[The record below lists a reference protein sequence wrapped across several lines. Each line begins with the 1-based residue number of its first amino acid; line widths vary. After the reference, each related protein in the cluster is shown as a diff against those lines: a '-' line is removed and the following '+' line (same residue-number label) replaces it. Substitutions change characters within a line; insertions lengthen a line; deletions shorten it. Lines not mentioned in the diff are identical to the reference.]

1 MRETERDV
9 HNKMI
14 KTDGEVEKATVVLD
28 QIKQES
34 LKHLEGTDKCNT
46 SSSNVHVE
54 TSWLQNRSLLSIKT
68 TKLKL

>member
-1 MRETERDV
+1 MRETER

-34 LKHLEGTDKCNT
+34 LKHLEGTDKWT
-46 SSSNVHVE
+46 
-54 TSWLQNRSLLSIKT
+54 LLAVM
-68 TKLKL
+68 

>member
-1 MRETERDV
+1 MRETESEV

-28 QIKQES
+28 HIKQEN

-46 SSSNVHVE
+46 SSSNVE
-54 TSWLQNRSLLSIKT
+54 TLWVRTRLGVFEI
-68 TKLKL
+68 

>member
-46 SSSNVHVE
+46 SSSIVE
-54 TSWLQNRSLLSIKT
+54 TSWLQNRSLHSIKT
-68 TKLKL
+68 TKMKL

>member
-9 HNKMI
+9 HTKMI

-28 QIKQES
+28 QIKQEN

-46 SSSNVHVE
+46 SSS
-54 TSWLQNRSLLSIKT
+54 T
-68 TKLKL
+68 